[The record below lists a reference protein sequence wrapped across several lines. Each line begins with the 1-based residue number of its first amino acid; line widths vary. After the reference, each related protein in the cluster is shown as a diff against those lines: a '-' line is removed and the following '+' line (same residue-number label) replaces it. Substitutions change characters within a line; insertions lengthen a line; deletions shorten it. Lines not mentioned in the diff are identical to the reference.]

1 MAEVRS
7 DGSVLVEEPTVA
19 QFLAVIANGFV
30 FGAIVASSG
39 SGWGAGVG
47 EVNGGVPQGLLLAV
61 LYRGLPGDYQ

>member
-1 MAEVRS
+1 M
-7 DGSVLVEEPTVA
+7 A